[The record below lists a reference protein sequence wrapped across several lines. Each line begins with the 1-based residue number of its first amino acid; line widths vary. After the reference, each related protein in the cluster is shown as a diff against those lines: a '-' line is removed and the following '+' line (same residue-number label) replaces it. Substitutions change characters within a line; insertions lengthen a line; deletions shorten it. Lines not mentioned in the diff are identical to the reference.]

1 MGARKRIRTSEP
13 EAEFSIELS
22 KFIQSVTRGPL
33 SELSDLLTNS
43 LKMKSLEIRT
53 LSEKIKYMETS
64 LTTSEKKIKDQSEV
78 ISKLRDD
85 NYNLTTENEKLLKA
99 CDKCEENSKTIN
111 EQKKQIE
118 ECKKEEERFKSH
130 IFRRQVKLR
139 EMKTILATRDEK
151 ILDLQNEIEKVA
163 TRTTE
168 KPISED
174 SKVICDQQKSTP
186 APEDEKG
193 STLINEINKFLI
205 SINSDASENLDKT
218 GQQSVKKA
226 DQKSR
231 QSRGRKTN
239 VS

>member
-1 MGARKRIRTSEP
+1 M
-13 EAEFSIELS
+13 
-22 KFIQSVTRGPL
+22 
-33 SELSDLLTNS
+33 
-43 LKMKSLEIRT
+43 
-53 LSEKIKYMETS
+53 
-64 LTTSEKKIKDQSEV
+64 
-78 ISKLRDD
+78 
-85 NYNLTTENEKLLKA
+85 
-99 CDKCEENSKTIN
+99 
-111 EQKKQIE
+111 
-118 ECKKEEERFKSH
+118 
-130 IFRRQVKLR
+130 
-139 EMKTILATRDEK
+139 
-151 ILDLQNEIEKVA
+151 DLQNEIEKVA